1 MKHLR
6 LWLSFVALLFLM
18 TTTVWAQTSETSANT
33 VKYRVTYAPGTSVY
47 TVWVVPQYSTPS
59 SHNSSEN
66 EYGATAQVT
75 IKVPADF
82 NILAIT
88 DIKGTWD
95 KTPIKLGDQPN
106 FAPAGTSR
114 YYTIGKSPEE
124 TNYGK
129 FTAGEPVAIFS
140 FTGSACAGAVEI
152 MPYTDS
158 FITKALTA
166 YQLNIQGSFYSRSG
180 QPAGGNVVPLE
191 QYIGV
196 DGKPAYCPPVATDD
210 LLTGIKPGANAV
222 VSILPNDKL
231 SDSQVP
237 ELDSVT
243 IAMSVVIGTGPNA
256 VTYNSSVVG
265 GKVVMEV
272 PGEGTWTYDPA
283 TGELTFDP
291 NVGFNIN
298 PTPITYRL
306 TEKASE
312 LFDDAIVTVEY
323 DKLPPVAANDTNAAD
338 PTDQA
343 QLAKPGEPVVLAIL
357 SNDKLADESAATPT
371 LADVDLDSTTVGSQ
385 HVLVVANEGTYT
397 YNPATG
403 ELTFQALATFTSDPT
418 PIVYTLIEKST
429 LLTSK
434 ATVTIYV
441 NDPPVAVND
450 AYETDEDTK
459 LVVNARGILLND
471 TDSDTPA
478 NLLKVVKMVS
488 APANGTATVNEDGSF
503 EYMPNLDY
511 NGTDTFTYFITDGV
525 SNSDTATVTI
535 TIKPVDDILS
545 VRPKVYLQGALY
557 GVTTGSLMRDDL
569 RTKGLLPTASPYAA
583 WAPKQGKGAAA
594 ESVTSAA
601 VFDATGDDNDI
612 VDWVFVELRDATN
625 PATVVFS
632 RSALLQRD
640 GDVVAVD
647 GTSAVEFVA
656 EEEGSYFVTIKH
668 RNHLAVMTATAQA
681 LSPVA
686 TVVNFT
692 LAGTPTYVKEANDAI
707 HQSQVTVLQGKAM
720 WAGNT
725 LNDGKVVFQGTGNDV
740 ETIYNQIITATDNTE
755 FKFPNYVLKGY
766 HNGDVNMNGEVIFQ
780 GTKNDVEFIYQ
791 NVIKNHPGNTTPEI
805 NFVIQEQLPNN

>member
-6 LWLSFVALLFLM
+6 LWLSFIALLFLM
-18 TTTVWAQTSETSANT
+18 TTTVWAQTSDNT
-33 VKYRVTYAPGTSVY
+33 VKYRVTYDPAESKY

-59 SHNSSEN
+59 SHNTSQD
-66 EYGATAQVT
+66 EYGSTAQVT
-75 IKVPADF
+75 IKVPAAF

-95 KTPIKLGDQPN
+95 KNPIKLGDQAN
-106 FAPAGTSR
+106 FAPMGTSR

-129 FTAGEPVAIFS
+129 FTANEPVAIFS

-152 MPYTDS
+152 MPFTDS
-158 FITKALTA
+158 FIAKAQTA

-180 QPAGGNVVPLE
+180 QPAGGNIVPLE

-196 DGKPAYCPPVATDD
+196 DGKPAYCPPVATND

-222 VSILPNDKL
+222 VSILTNDKL
-231 SDSQVP
+231 SDSEVP
-237 ELDSVT
+237 ELDSIT
-243 IAMSVVIGTGPNA
+243 IAMSVVIPSGANA
-256 VTYNSSVVG
+256 GTYNSTEVG

-291 NVGFNIN
+291 IPGFTVN
-298 PTPITYRL
+298 PTPITYKL

-312 LFDDAIVTVEY
+312 LFDDATVTVEY
-323 DKLPPVAANDTNAAD
+323 DKLPPLAVNDTNAAD

-343 QLAKPGEPVVLAIL
+343 QLSKPGDAVVLAIL
-357 SNDKLADESAATPT
+357 DNDKLADGSTATFT
-371 LADVDLDSTTVGSQ
+371 LADADIDTTQAGVQ
-385 HVLVVANEGTYT
+385 HVFTVANEGTYT
-397 YNPATG
+397 YNPADG
-403 ELTFQALATFTSDPT
+403 KLTFQALPTFTSDPT
-418 PIVYTLIEKST
+418 PLRYILIEKST
-429 LLTSK
+429 SLSDT

-450 AYETDEDTK
+450 TYETDEDTK
-459 LVVNARGILLND
+459 LTIPTRGILAND
-471 TDSDTPA
+471 TDSDTPDSG
-478 NLLKVVKMVS
+478 LSVVKMVT
-488 APANGTATVNEDGSF
+488 APANGTATVNADGSF

-535 TIKPVDDILS
+535 TIKGVDDILS
-545 VRPKVYLQGALY
+545 LRPKVYLQGALY
-557 GVTTGSLMRDDL
+557 GVTSGGLMRDDL

-583 WAPKQGKGAAA
+583 WAPKQGKGPAA
-594 ESVTSAA
+594 ESVASTAI
-601 VFDATGDDNDI
+601 FDATGDDDDI
-612 VDWVFVELRDATN
+612 VDWVFVELRDATT

-656 EEEGSYFVTIKH
+656 DKLGSYYVTIKH
-668 RNHLAVMTATAQA
+668 RNHLAVMTAAAEA
-681 LSPVA
+681 LSPTP
-686 TVVNFT
+686 TVVDFRQ
-692 LAGTPTYVKEANDAI
+692 AGTPTYVQVANDAI
-707 HQSQVTVLQGKAM
+707 HQAQVVVTQGRAM

-725 LNDGKVVFQGTGNDV
+725 INDGKVVFQGTGNDV
-740 ETIYNQIITATDNTE
+740 EVIYNQIINATDNTE

-805 NFVIQEQLPNN
+805 NFVIQEQLPSN